1 MPKNLKTEEIID
13 ALVKMRIEKNASNK
27 TILDFLQKELKY
39 KASYSYELLQLAR
52 NKIQEVYTRN
62 IEEHFEEAKGQL
74 EGMLE
79 RASKRG
85 DYKLSLQIRQELNKL
100 LGLYS
105 PEKIDLTS
113 GGEKITEIKLIQV
126 TKDEKPRD

>member
-52 NKIQEVYTRN
+52 KKIQEVYTRN

>member
-13 ALVKMRIEKNASNK
+13 SLVSMRINKNASNK
-27 TILDFLQKELKY
+27 TILDFLQKELGY
-39 KASYSYELLQLAR
+39 GHAYSYELLQLAR
-52 NKIQEVYTRN
+52 KKIQDVYTRN

-74 EGMLE
+74 EEMLE
-79 RASKRG
+79 KASKRG

>member
-39 KASYSYELLQLAR
+39 KAAYSYELLQLAR
-52 NKIQEVYTRN
+52 KKIQEVYTRN

-74 EGMLE
+74 EEMLE

>member
-52 NKIQEVYTRN
+52 KKIQEVYTRN

-126 TKDEKPRD
+126 NKDEKFRN

>member
-126 TKDEKPRD
+126 NKDEKPRD

>member
-52 NKIQEVYTRN
+52 KKIQEVYTRN

-74 EGMLE
+74 EEMLE

>member
-52 NKIQEVYTRN
+52 KKIQEVYTRN

-126 TKDEKPRD
+126 NKDEKPRD